1 MMKNRLGFARR
12 LVGLLAMLVVATAWP
27 QASFPV
33 DEKVQVAGSVDGQQH
48 PNGRYVFE
56 QETFGGN
63 GRTCRTCHSKET
75 GTISVADVAE
85 RINDPTDPLFLQD
98 GLDDDGIGTTRIRTH
113 ATIRMTIPLPPGI
126 TLADDPGATSV
137 KVNRGSPT
145 TRNTPA
151 LDPVLLADGRAP
163 TILDQALA
171 AIHDHFQS
179 ARTPTAAELASLV
192 EFEQTHPSFFS
203 SNALKQFA
211 KGAPPPQL
219 PEGRTAAE
227 KRGRRFLVDVPFNP
241 PAKDGACALCH
252 SGPML
257 NETNLSQEAFGIPQG
272 FRFIDTGVT
281 LVNAPNNPI
290 LTFIIDDGVNPAQ
303 AVSTPDLGLLL
314 NPNPA
319 LPPPELFP
327 RALLPNL
334 FKIPT
339 LWGISQTA
347 PYFHDNGAKTLRDA
361 VHHYVRFFNFPC
373 DVDPVGSC
381 TLGGLIELTEDD
393 VDDIVAYLKLL

>member
-1 MMKNRLGFARR
+1 MKRLSLARR
-12 LVGLLAMLVVATAWP
+12 LVGLALMIVLATAWP
-27 QASFPV
+27 GLSVPV
-33 DEKVQVAGSVDGQQH
+33 DMEEQKGQLTEVLQGPDG
-48 PNGRYVFE
+48 RELFDR
-56 QETFGGN
+56 ETFGGN
-63 GRTCRTCHSKET
+63 GRTCRTCHSTAT
-75 GTISVADVAE
+75 GTTSVADVAH
-85 RINDPTDPLFLQD
+85 RITVPHDPLFVHD
-98 GLDDDGIGTTRIRTH
+98 GLDDDGVGTTRIEAH

-137 KVNRGSPT
+137 NVNRGIPT

-163 TILDQALA
+163 TIQDQALG
-171 AIHDHFQS
+171 AILDHFQNT
-179 ARTPTAAELASLV
+179 REPTAAELAAIA
-192 EFEQTHPSFFS
+192 EFQQTNRSFFS
-203 SNALKQFA
+203 SSKLRQFA
-211 KGAPPPQL
+211 DGGPPPEL
-219 PEGRTAAE
+219 PEGHTAAE

-257 NETNLSQEAFGIPQG
+257 NQTNLSHEAFGIPQG
-272 FRFIDTGVT
+272 VRFFNTGIT
-281 LVNAPNNPI
+281 IVNAPNNPI

-303 AVSTPDLGLLL
+303 PWSTPDLGLLL
-314 NPNPA
+314 NPNPP
-319 LPPPELFP
+319 LPPPELVP
-327 RALLPNL
+327 RIFLVDL

-339 LWGISQTA
+339 LWGIGRTA

-381 TLGGLIELTEDD
+381 TLGGLMELTEDD
-393 VDDIVAYLKLL
+393 VDDITAYLKLL